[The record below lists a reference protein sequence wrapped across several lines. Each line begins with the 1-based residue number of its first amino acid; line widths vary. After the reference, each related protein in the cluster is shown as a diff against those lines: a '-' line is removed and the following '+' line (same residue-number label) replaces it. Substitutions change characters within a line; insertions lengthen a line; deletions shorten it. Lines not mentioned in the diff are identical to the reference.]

1 MGRERLAMT
10 VEELDAFLAEERVL
24 RMATID
30 EDGWPAVVPVW
41 FVWHGGAIWVWNLD
55 RAART
60 RRLDAGDTRMSV
72 VVDGGEAYQELRG
85 VHARVDYRFVADDD
99 APLEVRTNFN
109 RKYFGGDDPVGHLD
123 DHTWMELTPRTVRSW
138 DFRKVM

>member
-1 MGRERLAMT
+1 MGREKLEMT
-10 VEELDAFLAEERVL
+10 RDELDEFLSGERVL

-30 EDGWPAVVPVW
+30 GDGWPAVVPVW
-41 FVWHGGAIWVWNLD
+41 FVWHGGAFWVWNLD

-60 RRLDAGDTRMSV
+60 ERLEDGDTRMSV
-72 VVDGGEAYQELRG
+72 VVDGGVEYQELRG
-85 VHARVDYRFVADDD
+85 VHARVEYRFVEDDD
-99 APLEVRTNFN
+99 APLEVRAIFN

-123 DHTWMELTPRTVRSW
+123 DHTWMKLTPTVVRSW